1 MSYFQRFPKIPY
13 DYTGDRDLRVFTHI
27 LKRVKVRTLAK
38 ENTYNFDFYDV
49 QDGES
54 PEMIAHKYYGDAGLH
69 WTILIAN
76 DIQDY
81 YTDWPMGV
89 ARFEQFLTDK
99 YGNDIYGIHHY
110 EIEQSSGVTT
120 KKIDIGSDN
129 TGHSSAVAV
138 SNYEYESALQD
149 QKRQIRLIDPKY
161 IYDFVAE
168 FEELITE
175 GA

>member
-13 DYTGDRDLRVFTHI
+13 DYTGDRDLRVFTHL
-27 LKRVKVRTLAK
+27 LKRVKVRALAK
-38 ENTYNFDFYDV
+38 ENTFNFDFYDV

-81 YTDWPMGV
+81 YTDWPMSV
-89 ARFEQFLTDK
+89 ARFEQFLIDK
-99 YGNDIYGIHHY
+99 YGNSIYDIHHY
-110 EIEQSSGVTT
+110 EIEQLSGKTT
-120 KKIDIGSDN
+120 KTIDIGSDN
-129 TGHSSAVAV
+129 TGHPSAVTV
-138 SNYEYESALQD
+138 SNYEYESTLQD

-161 IYDFVAE
+161 IYDFIAE

>member
-13 DYTGDRDLRVFTHI
+13 DYTGDRDLRVFTHL
-27 LKRVKVRTLAK
+27 LKRVKVRALAK
-38 ENTYNFDFYDV
+38 ENTFNFDFYDV

-89 ARFEQFLTDK
+89 ARFEQFLIDK
-99 YGNDIYGIHHY
+99 YGNSIYDIHHY
-110 EIEQSSGVTT
+110 EIEQLSGKTT
-120 KKIDIGSDN
+120 KTIDIGSDN
-129 TGHSSAVAV
+129 TGHPSAVAV
-138 SNYEYESALQD
+138 SNYEYESTLQD

-161 IYDFVAE
+161 IYDFIAE